1 MSPTIYPDRPERPPQ
16 STPIAPATPAADEDE
31 SWESPFGPRQGEQT
45 VAYRGT
51 TSDPVF
57 GYLIAVALSIGL
69 LPLIPAD
76 ADLRYVLIWAV
87 MAGFGVLAW
96 LLGNS
101 ARIWM
106 ETPEN
111 LGWGIIFGLIISVP
125 FLLVGG
131 ETLRVTSQRLFINMS
146 RGEILAFLIFVIPL
160 SETLFFRGVLQ
171 ETRPFWLVG
180 ALSSLW
186 SVLVFFPL
194 LDVRAYPA
202 VALIIFTALVMMNVI
217 YSYVRQ
223 RNGLAAAWLCQ
234 LVVNLVLLFLPLL

>member
-16 STPIAPATPAADEDE
+16 STPTAPVTPAADEDE
-31 SWESPFGPRQGEQT
+31 SWESPFGSRQGEQT

-202 VALIIFTALVMMNVI
+202 VALIIFTALVMMNAI

>member
-1 MSPTIYPDRPERPPQ
+1 MSPTIYPDRPETPPP
-16 STPIAPATPAADEDE
+16 SPSAPLPPIVEEDE
-31 SWESPFGPRQGEQT
+31 SWESPFKSARGEQP

-76 ADLRYVLIWAV
+76 ADLRYVLIWTV

-111 LGWGIIFGLIISVP
+111 LGWGIIFGLIISVS
-125 FLLVGG
+125 FLLLGG

-146 RGEILAFLIFVIPL
+146 KGEVLAFLIFVIPL

-171 ETRPFWLVG
+171 ETRPFWVVG
-180 ALSSLW
+180 TLSSLW

-234 LVVNLVLLFLPLL
+234 IVVNMVLLFLPLL